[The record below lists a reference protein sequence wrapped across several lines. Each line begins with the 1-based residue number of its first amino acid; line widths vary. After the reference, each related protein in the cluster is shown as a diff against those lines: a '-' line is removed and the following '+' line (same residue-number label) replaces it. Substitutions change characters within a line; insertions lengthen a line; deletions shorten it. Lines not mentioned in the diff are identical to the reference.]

1 LSVVKIRASAHR
13 TRVGNHTHRAIL
25 GHNDVA
31 LHKHSMRWNIKP
43 QVFRIIGSIEFGQLA
58 PSLSSYKDPFAV
70 RTIENIPI
78 RTGGGAPV
86 GIPLIKHIVYVKVPL
101 GVFKQ
106 VIGASFNIQVGSP
119 HSVLL

>member
-1 LSVVKIRASAHR
+1 M
-13 TRVGNHTHRAIL
+13 GNHTHGAIL

-31 LHKHSMRWNIKP
+31 LHKHSMRWNIKPQVLNIKP

-70 RTIENIPI
+70 GAIKYLPI

-106 VIGASFNIQVGSP
+106 VIGASFNIQVGSH